1 MEYMDVQERILSL
14 KLEIL
19 RLQKEK
25 NMEAQKKSFE
35 KAASLRDKE
44 KQSNE
49 SLEAV
54 RQHVINLINSYDFTN
69 RNFDDY
75 LNLHELLLE
84 FHPIKFRTDHIRNI
98 NFEDPKPAVEF
109 YWQSREVLYAN
120 FKYLI
125 AAEFQVLRE
134 KKKI

>member
-1 MEYMDVQERILSL
+1 MDVQEKILSL

-19 RLQKEK
+19 RFQKEK

-35 KAASLRDKE
+35 KAASLRDME

-49 SLEAV
+49 TLEEL

-69 RNFDDY
+69 RNFEDY

-84 FHPIKFRTDHIRNI
+84 FHPIQFRTDHIRNI
-98 NFEDPKPAVEF
+98 IFEDPKPAVEF
-109 YWQSREVLYAN
+109 YWQSREVVYAN

-125 AAEFQVLRE
+125 SAEYQVLKE
-134 KKKI
+134 KKEI